1 MEIDS
6 LDLLHYILNMLN
18 IFKSLKENKGD
29 IESASD
35 EEKGI
40 MITTLLVEAAK
51 SDDEFADEE
60 IIKIKKIISNKLHF
74 DEELTNS
81 IFDKA
86 LETSQDSIE
95 LYSLTKDIKENFTK
109 DEILNIFVYLW
120 KVILSDGV
128 IDDYESGL
136 IRNLTGLFHLT
147 GKEVAETKATA
158 EQLIKQN

>member
-1 MEIDS
+1 V
-6 LDLLHYILNMLN
+6 LN
-18 IFKSLKENKGD
+18 IFKNLKEKKGN

-60 IIKIKKIISNKLHF
+60 ITKIKKIVSNKLHF

-158 EQLIKQN
+158 EELIKQN

>member
-1 MEIDS
+1 
-6 LDLLHYILNMLN
+6 MLN

-147 GKEVAETKATA
+147 GKEVAETKVTA
-158 EQLIKQN
+158 EKLIKQN

>member
-1 MEIDS
+1 
-6 LDLLHYILNMLN
+6 MLN
-18 IFKSLKENKGD
+18 IFQNLKENRGN

-51 SDDEFADEE
+51 SDDSFADEE
-60 IIKIKKIISNKLHF
+60 ITKIKKIISNKLHF
-74 DEELTNS
+74 DDELTNV

-86 LETSQDSIE
+86 VEAAQDNIE

-109 DEILNIFVYLW
+109 DEILNIFIYLW

-158 EQLIKQN
+158 EELIKKN

>member
-1 MEIDS
+1 
-6 LDLLHYILNMLN
+6 MLN
-18 IFKSLKENKGD
+18 IFQNLKENRGN

-51 SDDEFADEE
+51 SDDSFADEE
-60 IIKIKKIISNKLHF
+60 ITKIKKIISNKLHF
-74 DEELTNS
+74 DDELTNV

-86 LETSQDSIE
+86 VEAAQDNIE

-109 DEILNIFVYLW
+109 DEILNIFIYLW

-136 IRNLTGLFHLT
+136 IRNHTGLFHLT

-158 EQLIKQN
+158 EELIKKN

>member
-1 MEIDS
+1 
-6 LDLLHYILNMLN
+6 MLN
-18 IFKSLKENKGD
+18 IFKNLKEKKGN

-35 EEKGI
+35 EDKDI

-60 IIKIKKIISNKLHF
+60 ITKIKKIVSNKLHF

-86 LETSQDSIE
+86 LETSQDNIE

-158 EQLIKQN
+158 EELIKQN

>member
-1 MEIDS
+1 
-6 LDLLHYILNMLN
+6 MLN
-18 IFKSLKENKGD
+18 IFKNLKENKGN

-60 IIKIKKIISNKLHF
+60 ITKIKKIVSNKLHF

-158 EQLIKQN
+158 EELIKQN

>member
-1 MEIDS
+1 
-6 LDLLHYILNMLN
+6 MLN
-18 IFKSLKENKGD
+18 IFKSLKENKGN

-40 MITTLLVEAAK
+40 MISTLLVEAAK
-51 SDDEFADEE
+51 SDGDFSEYE
-60 IIKIKKIISNKLHF
+60 INKIKKIVSNKLHF
-74 DEELTNS
+74 DEDLTNS

-86 LETSQDSIE
+86 LEISQDSVE
-95 LYSLTKDIKENFTK
+95 LYSLTKDIKDNFTK

-158 EQLIKQN
+158 EKLIKQN

>member
-1 MEIDS
+1 
-6 LDLLHYILNMLN
+6 MLN
-18 IFKSLKENKGD
+18 IFKSIKENKGN
-29 IESASD
+29 IESATD
-35 EEKGI
+35 EEKGV

-51 SDDEFADEE
+51 SDDAFDEKE
-60 IIKIKKIISNKLHF
+60 ITKIKRIISNKLHF
-74 DEELTNS
+74 DVELADV

-86 LETSQDSIE
+86 VETAQDNIE

-147 GKEVAETKATA
+147 GKEVAETKVTA
-158 EQLIKQN
+158 EKLIKQN

>member
-1 MEIDS
+1 
-6 LDLLHYILNMLN
+6 MLN
-18 IFKSLKENKGD
+18 IFKNLKEKKGN
-29 IESASD
+29 IESACD

-60 IIKIKKIISNKLHF
+60 ITKIKKIVSNKLHF

-86 LETSQDSIE
+86 LETSQDNIE

-158 EQLIKQN
+158 EELIKQN

>member
-1 MEIDS
+1 
-6 LDLLHYILNMLN
+6 MLN
-18 IFKSLKENKGD
+18 IFQSLKENRGN

-51 SDDEFADEE
+51 SDDSFADEE
-60 IIKIKKIISNKLHF
+60 ITKIKKIISNKLHF
-74 DEELTNS
+74 DDELTNV

-86 LETSQDSIE
+86 VEAAQDNIE

-109 DEILNIFVYLW
+109 DEILNIFIYLW

-158 EQLIKQN
+158 EELIKKN

>member
-1 MEIDS
+1 
-6 LDLLHYILNMLN
+6 
-18 IFKSLKENKGD
+18 
-29 IESASD
+29 
-35 EEKGI
+35 

-51 SDDEFADEE
+51 SDDEFAVEE
-60 IIKIKKIISNKLHF
+60 ITKIKKIVSNKLHF

-86 LETSQDSIE
+86 LEIAQENIE

-158 EQLIKQN
+158 EELIKQN

>member
-1 MEIDS
+1 
-6 LDLLHYILNMLN
+6 MLN

-158 EQLIKQN
+158 EELIKQN

>member
-1 MEIDS
+1 
-6 LDLLHYILNMLN
+6 MLN
-18 IFKSLKENKGD
+18 IFKSLKENKGN

-51 SDDEFADEE
+51 SDDEFAEEE
-60 IIKIKKIISNKLHF
+60 ITKIKKIVSNKLHF

-86 LETSQDSIE
+86 LEISQDSIE

-158 EQLIKQN
+158 EELIKQN

>member
-1 MEIDS
+1 
-6 LDLLHYILNMLN
+6 MLN
-18 IFKSLKENKGD
+18 IFKNLKENKGD
-29 IESASD
+29 IESASN

-40 MITTLLVEAAK
+40 MIATLLVEAAK

-60 IIKIKKIISNKLHF
+60 ITKIKKIVSNKLHF

-86 LETSQDSIE
+86 LEISQDSIE

-158 EQLIKQN
+158 EELIKQN

>member
-1 MEIDS
+1 
-6 LDLLHYILNMLN
+6 MLN
-18 IFKSLKENKGD
+18 IFKNLKENKTN

-51 SDDEFADEE
+51 SDDAFDEQE
-60 IIKIKKIISNKLHF
+60 ISKIKKIISNKLHF
-74 DEELTNS
+74 DEDFTNI

-86 LETSQDSIE
+86 VEASQDNIE
-95 LYSLTKDIKENFTK
+95 LYSITKDIKDNFTK

-120 KVILSDGV
+120 KVILSDGI

-136 IRNLTGLFHLT
+136 MRNLTGLFHLT

-158 EQLIKQN
+158 ETLIKKD

>member
-1 MEIDS
+1 MLI
-6 LDLLHYILNMLN
+6 MLN
-18 IFKSLKENKGD
+18 IFKSLKENKGN
-29 IESASD
+29 IESATE

-51 SDDEFADEE
+51 SDDNFAEQE
-60 IIKIKKIISNKLHF
+60 IAKIKKIISSKLHF
-74 DEELTNS
+74 DDELTNV

-86 LETSQDSIE
+86 VETAQDNIE

-109 DEILNIFVYLW
+109 DEILNVFVYLW

-147 GKEVAETKATA
+147 GKEVAETRATA
-158 EQLIKQN
+158 EVLIKKN

>member
-1 MEIDS
+1 
-6 LDLLHYILNMLN
+6 MLN
-18 IFKSLKENKGD
+18 IFKSLKENKGN

-40 MITTLLVEAAK
+40 MISTLLVEAAK
-51 SDDEFADEE
+51 SDGDFSEYE
-60 IIKIKKIISNKLHF
+60 INKIKKIVSNKLHF
-74 DEELTNS
+74 DEDLTNS

-86 LETSQDSIE
+86 LEISQDSVE
-95 LYSLTKDIKENFTK
+95 LYSLTKDIKDNFTK

-158 EQLIKQN
+158 EELIKQN

>member
-1 MEIDS
+1 
-6 LDLLHYILNMLN
+6 MLN
-18 IFKSLKENKGD
+18 IFKSLKENKGN
-29 IESASD
+29 IESATD

-51 SDDEFADEE
+51 SDDDFAQEE
-60 IIKIKKIISNKLHF
+60 ITKIKNIVSNKLHF
-74 DEELTNS
+74 DEELTSS

-86 LETSQDSIE
+86 IEVAQDSIE

-158 EQLIKQN
+158 EKLIKQN